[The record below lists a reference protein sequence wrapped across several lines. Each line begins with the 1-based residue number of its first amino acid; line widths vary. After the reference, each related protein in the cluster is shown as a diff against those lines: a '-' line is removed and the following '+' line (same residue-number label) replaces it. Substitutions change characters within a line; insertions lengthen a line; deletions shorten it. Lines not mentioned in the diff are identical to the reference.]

1 MRIDQAIMLLSRVYY
16 AFEPYMK
23 QLAICFSFIGVY
35 QIVFQFLVAFDLLEY
50 IPKLVASVPFTVKQK
65 DMRYFYATMWVWD
78 TALRNRALPI
88 NLFGPH
94 VKPSIDTYATRL
106 APYMDKMG
114 FGCANM
120 YIQQYLLQAFGLRA
134 RRTERF
140 LFRGSASSFATG
152 NHKTLATQALERAIP
167 RPHKPFLKTYDAGK
181 VETEWY
187 SWWQAQR
194 LFNPQTTSS
203 SSPPFTMLAPP
214 PNITGS
220 LHIGHALTV
229 SIQDAIARWKRMTGV
244 PVNWIPGT
252 DHAGIAT
259 QTVVEKQLAREQHL
273 GRHDLSREEFMARV
287 WQWQQSYSKRI
298 RHQHQQLGAS
308 MNWEAEFFT
317 LDEACSRTVRQA
329 FVDLFRQGYVY
340 RDTRIVHWCCKL
352 QTVLSDIEVDT
363 ETIEEPTFVSLPGK
377 QRKVEFGRIYR
388 VAYPLAAEFC
398 DVNSTVQ
405 ELVVATTRPE
415 TLPADVAL
423 AVHPEDERYR
433 HLHGGEVIHPLTG
446 DRLPIITDAELVDPT
461 FGTGV
466 VKITPGHDAND
477 YACGK
482 RHGLAVKQ
490 CFNVDGTLRA
500 DCGVPEVTG
509 LDRYEARRRILA
521 LLDERGYSRGQDVH
535 PMSISRCSRTGDI
548 IEPLV
553 QPQWFINCQKMA
565 QQALQVVEQGQLTF
579 LPTTGNARQEWQRWL
594 GDIQDW
600 CVSRQLWWGHR
611 IPAYQIEFTDPLYRD
626 HAGWVAVVS
635 EENLDDAV
643 REYKV
648 QRGIP
653 LHTNCRVT
661 QDPDV
666 LDTWFSSGLLPLS
679 VMGLQRDCRRDFSSL
694 LETGQ
699 DILFFWVARMVMLT
713 LFFTGQ
719 TPFDQV
725 VLHPMVRD
733 AQGRKMSKSLGNVID
748 PLQVIHGASL
758 ATLQETLQKGFLEGK
773 ELQRSCKKLAKQY
786 PRGIAPHGADA
797 LRFTLVAYTQQ
808 THQINMD
815 IANVT
820 ANTHFCNKI
829 WNLVRY
835 TIDKLDTLAL
845 PKGFR
850 PRIVYQTKA
859 QALSESI
866 AESVSGDMATLD
878 LLHRYILSR
887 LASTVAVYQD
897 AMDEYQLYMAADAV
911 KKFIINDLCA
921 TYLEFIKLYL
931 SPSPML
937 TTEVQQAHY
946 QDTLQ
951 ILVSCIDGSLRMLHP
966 FMPFVTEELWQHL
979 VVDRCQMD
987 LPSLNSSA
995 NSNDVPQGPPTLM
1008 LASAPRP
1015 VDWSR
1020 FQNEDVEHN
1029 VQMILQIL
1037 HKMRVLRQTQN
1048 IPVSHALPF
1057 TVWVTR
1063 EPLYD
1068 HIKPLLAQYIPQ
1080 ITKLAKA
1087 STITVQYAGNTPQG
1101 TATRL
1106 TDEAYSETPQPG
1118 IKVLLAW
1125 DAVTQAHAGWVSTP
1139 RGTTATSSNSPSS
1152 PTLENA
1158 TGVYDQTA
1166 CQRLEK
1172 RKVKLQQDLDK
1183 LLSNI
1188 DNPSYQ
1194 QRVPPA
1200 VQKKDQQRVERFRHA
1215 ISVIDD
1221 ELHVLTQK
1229 QRTTASP

>member
-1 MRIDQAIMLLSRVYY
+1 MFLGLLNLPLSRASRHV
-16 AFEPYMK
+16 
-23 QLAICFSFIGVY
+23 GR
-35 QIVFQFLVAFDLLEY
+35 FQ
-50 IPKLVASVPFTVKQK
+50 
-65 DMRYFYATMWVWD
+65 
-78 TALRNRALPI
+78 
-88 NLFGPH
+88 
-94 VKPSIDTYATRL
+94 
-106 APYMDKMG
+106 
-114 FGCANM
+114 
-120 YIQQYLLQAFGLRA
+120 
-134 RRTERF
+134 
-140 LFRGSASSFATG
+140 FRGSALLFAIG
-152 NHKTLATQALERAIP
+152 SHKTVATQASVRVTP
-167 RPHKPFLKTYDAGK
+167 RPHKPFLKSYDASK

-187 SWWQAQR
+187 SWWQAR
-194 LFNPQTTSS
+194 HLFNPQTTNAT
-203 SSPPFTMLAPP
+203 SPPFTMLAPP

-229 SIQDAIARWKRMTGV
+229 SIQDSIARWKRMTGI

-273 GRHDLSREEFMARV
+273 DRQDLSREDFLARV
-287 WQWQQSYSKRI
+287 WQWQKSYSDRI

-317 LDEACSRTVRQA
+317 LDKACSQTVLQA
-329 FVDLFRQGYVY
+329 FVDLFRQGYIY
-340 RDTRIVHWCCKL
+340 RDTRIVHWCCQL

-363 ETIEEPTFVSLPGK
+363 ETIEEPTLVSLPGK

-388 VAYPLAAEFC
+388 VAYPLAEEIRDA
-398 DVNSTVQ
+398 NSTIQ

-415 TLPADVAL
+415 TLSADVAL
-423 AVHPEDERYR
+423 AVHPEDDRYR
-433 HLHGGEVIHPLTG
+433 HLQGGEVIHPLTRG
-446 DRLPIITDAELVDPT
+446 RLPIITDAELVDPT

-482 RHGLAVKQ
+482 RHGLTVKQ

-509 LDRYEARRRILA
+509 LDRYEARQRILA
-521 LLDERGYSRGQDVH
+521 LLDERGYSRGQAVH
-535 PMSISRCSRTGDI
+535 PMSIARCSRTGDI

-553 QPQWFINCQKMA
+553 QPQWFINCQEMA

-611 IPAYQIEFTDPLYRD
+611 IPAYQIEFTDPLYRT
-626 HAGWVAVVS
+626 HAGWVAVVR
-635 EENLDDAV
+635 EEDLDDAV
-643 REYKV
+643 REYKT
-648 QRGIP
+648 QRRIP

-679 VMGLQRDCRRDFSSL
+679 VLGLQRDSCRDFSSL

-719 TPFDQV
+719 TPFDHV

-758 ATLQETLQKGFLEGK
+758 DSLQATLQQGFLEGK
-773 ELQRSCKKLAKQY
+773 ELQRSRKTLAKQY

-815 IANVT
+815 ITNVA

-845 PKGFR
+845 PKEFR
-850 PRIVYQTKA
+850 PHIVYQTREYATSK
-859 QALSESI
+859 ST
-866 AESVSGDMATLD
+866 VGPFSGDMATHN

-887 LASTVAVYQD
+887 LACTVTLYHD
-897 AMDEYQLYMAADAV
+897 AMSQYQLHVAADAV

-921 TYLEFIKLYL
+921 TYLEFTKLYL
-931 SPSPML
+931 SPSPAL
-937 TTEVQQAHY
+937 TTEVQQKYY

-951 ILVSCIDGSLRMLHP
+951 VLVSCIDGSLRMLHP

-979 VVDRCQMD
+979 VVDRCQME
-987 LPSLNSSA
+987 LPNLNSSVNPNNA
-995 NSNDVPQGPPTLM
+995 MQGLPTLM
-1008 LASAPRP
+1008 LASAPQP
-1015 VDWSR
+1015 VDWNQ
-1020 FQNEDVEHN
+1020 FQSQDAEYD
-1029 VQMILQIL
+1029 VQMILQLL

-1068 HIKPLLAQYIPQ
+1068 HIKPLLTQYMPQ

-1087 STITVQYAGNTPQG
+1087 STITVQFSGNVPQV

-1106 TDEAYSETPQPG
+1106 THDAYSETPQPG

-1125 DAVTQAHAGWVSTP
+1125 DAVTRARAGEISSW
-1139 RGTTATSSNSPSS
+1139 RGTTASCGDSPPSVS
-1152 PTLENA
+1152 LETA
-1158 TGVYDQTA
+1158 AGVYDRTT

-1183 LLSNI
+1183 LLHSMT
-1188 DNPSYQ
+1188 NPSYQ
-1194 QRVPPA
+1194 ERVPTA
-1200 VQKKDQQRVERFRHA
+1200 VQEKDQQRVERFRHA
-1215 ISVIDD
+1215 IKVIDD

-1229 QRTTASP
+1229 QRTTTTL